1 MGDNIVFVPIAFL
14 LILSALFS
22 GLNLGFFTLH
32 QTDLKRKAELGD
44 KKAEKLYRIRK
55 NGNLLLCTLLI
66 GNVTVNSILSIF
78 MGTLT
83 TGVIASFVSICL
95 IVLIGEIIPQA
106 LFAHYAM
113 KLSARLTWLVDIFI
127 FVFYPVAKPL
137 SIILDKALGK
147 ELPTVY
153 SKKELASIIEQ
164 QESAQEN
171 TIDLDEKR
179 IMKGALSFSDKTA
192 REVMTPRLA
201 IVSVDFDKELTHEN
215 IDSLRESGHS
225 RIPVYKDNPDNIV
238 GILYA
243 KDMIG
248 HDLHGKRAGDLARS
262 TVIFVSPQK
271 RLDDLLNDFKRTRNH
286 LFVVVDNFGGVMGLV
301 TIEDVIEEIIGEEIV
316 DEFDKYEDLQKIVM
330 NQIAKRVVL

>member
-1 MGDNIVFVPIAFL
+1 MGDYTVLVPVVFL
-14 LILSALFS
+14 LTLSALFS

-32 QTDLKRKAELGD
+32 KNDLKRKAELGD
-44 KKAEKLYRIRK
+44 KKAEKLYRLRK

-66 GNVTVNSILSIF
+66 GNVTVNSVLSIF
-78 MGTLT
+78 MGELT
-83 TGVIASFVSICL
+83 NGVIASLVSIVL

-113 KLSARLTWLVDIFI
+113 KLSAKLTWLVDIFTFI
-127 FVFYPVAKPL
+127 FYPVAKPL
-137 SIILDKALGK
+137 SVVLDKALGE
-147 ELPTVY
+147 ELPAVY
-153 SKKELASIIEQ
+153 SKKELAKIIDQ
-164 QESAQEN
+164 QEPTQE

-201 IVSVDFDKELTHEN
+201 IASVEFDAELTHET
-215 IDSLRESGHS
+215 IDALRESGHS
-225 RIPVYKDNPDNIV
+225 RIPVYKNTPDNIV
-238 GILYA
+238 GILYV
-243 KDMIG
+243 KDMVG
-248 HDLHGKRAGDLARS
+248 HDLGGKRAGDLARS

-286 LFVVVDNFGGVMGLV
+286 LFVVVDNFGGVLGLV
-301 TIEDVIEEIIGEEIV
+301 TIEDVIEEIIGAEIV

-330 NQIAKRVVL
+330 NKFSKRVVL